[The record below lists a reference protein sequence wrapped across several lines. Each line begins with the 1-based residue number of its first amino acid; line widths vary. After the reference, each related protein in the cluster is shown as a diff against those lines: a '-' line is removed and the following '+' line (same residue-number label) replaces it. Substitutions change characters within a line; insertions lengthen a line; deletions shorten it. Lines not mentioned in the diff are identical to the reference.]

1 MFPRYLSLR
10 PKLTPHLPHSL
21 KVLCERC
28 AELCNGAMIP
38 AVQDFTQRLAMQQQQ
53 QLSLTLPSTSFGMP
67 GPSGE
72 AAGDGAELQIELL
85 GKALISPEQL
95 RTQLMVRGR
104 GRTRS
109 IRNSTQGG
117 RTLLWLSPLT
127 PDYGGH
133 WILPC
138 AAQAAS
144 FWSGVT

>member
-1 MFPRYLSLR
+1 MPFDV
-10 PKLTPHLPHSL
+10 L

-53 QLSLTLPSTSFGMP
+53 QSLTLPSVPFGMP
-67 GPSGE
+67 GPPGE

-104 GRTRS
+104 GVRRGRGLRQGSEAGACGRGHTGS
-109 IRNSTQGG
+109 VRNST
-117 RTLLWLSPLT
+117 W
-127 PDYGGH
+127 
-133 WILPC
+133 
-138 AAQAAS
+138 
-144 FWSGVT
+144 